1 METSALYSQ
10 AAVFSQ
16 QDDCGY
22 FVLGLAHA
30 AVQLFSSLDYPIDEP
45 GEGSLEREP
54 DNAQYLLLGLISFFG
69 NYLGMLEKQQAGLAE
84 GETGVHPADD
94 TARPADFHGWL
105 R

>member
-1 METSALYSQ
+1 METSALFSQ
-10 AAVFSQ
+10 AEVFSQ
-16 QDDCGY
+16 QDDCG
-22 FVLGLAHA
+22 FFALGLAHA
-30 AVQLFSSLDYPIDEP
+30 AVQLFSSLDHPAAES

-69 NYLGMLEKQQAGLAE
+69 NYLGMLELQHAGLAE
-84 GETGVHPADD
+84 GETGVHLAED